1 MGRKQFLLGEGTQS
15 IVGHDPT
22 KEKFFCRDF
31 RYQRIRQELTRDGV
45 EGLTRHSGT
54 MPNLDHAESLR
65 AAERRL
71 QAAQLTS
78 DIDALTELLDDSVRF
93 TGPDGN
99 LYSKQDDLRMH
110 ETGHQV
116 LTRVEEEDLQVL
128 ATPHT
133 GVTWFLGTLEGT
145 IGGRPLVARMRY
157 TRTWIHDQAG
167 WKIIAAHAMFLTD
180 DPFDVGGVTQDG

>member
-1 MGRKQFLLGEGTQS
+1 MS
-15 IVGHDPT
+15 NI
-22 KEKFFCRDF
+22 
-31 RYQRIRQELTRDGV
+31 
-45 EGLTRHSGT
+45 
-54 MPNLDHAESLR
+54 DHTESLR

-71 QAAQLTS
+71 QGAQLTS
-78 DIDALTELLDDSVRF
+78 DIDALNELLDDSLRF

-128 ATPHT
+128 ATGHT
-133 GVTWFLGTLEGT
+133 GVTWFLGTVEGT
-145 IGGRPLVARMRY
+145 LGGQHLVARMRY

-167 WKIIAAHAMFLTD
+167 WKIIAAHATVLTE
-180 DPFDVGGVTQDG
+180 DPFGKGDGTHDG